1 MPSVPVYESVYT
13 MYRCIPCIGVY
24 PANLAYYLAYRTVSV
39 SCACMLLLVSAM
51 LDACV
56 APCVCVCVYSTKC
69 VESAVGT
76 GFCGAFLACLTAA
89 GQPQASRRCL
99 TAAGQPQAS
108 RTSLLTLFSRSTEI
122 PGPSLLTLFAR
133 STEIPV
139 KAGASQLGK
148 KHPARLLGRHTLG
161 KLGWRPSER
170 TDAGV
175 PELGRSI

>member
-1 MPSVPVYESVYT
+1 MFDCRRP
-13 MYRCIPCIGVY
+13 
-24 PANLAYYLAYRTVSV
+24 
-39 SCACMLLLVSAM
+39 
-51 LDACV
+51 
-56 APCVCVCVYSTKC
+56 
-69 VESAVGT
+69 
-76 GFCGAFLACLTAA
+76 AA
-89 GQPQASRRCL
+89 GQPQASL
-99 TAAGQPQAS
+99 
-108 RTSLLTLFSRSTEI
+108 TSLLT
-122 PGPSLLTLFAR
+122 LLTLFAR

>member
-1 MPSVPVYESVYT
+1 M
-13 MYRCIPCIGVY
+13 
-24 PANLAYYLAYRTVSV
+24 
-39 SCACMLLLVSAM
+39 
-51 LDACV
+51 
-56 APCVCVCVYSTKC
+56 CVYAAAKR

-89 GQPQASRRCL
+89 GQPQASRTSLL
-99 TAAGQPQAS
+99 T
-108 RTSLLTLFSRSTEI
+108 LLTLFSRSTEI

>member
-1 MPSVPVYESVYT
+1 MFDCRRP
-13 MYRCIPCIGVY
+13 
-24 PANLAYYLAYRTVSV
+24 
-39 SCACMLLLVSAM
+39 
-51 LDACV
+51 
-56 APCVCVCVYSTKC
+56 
-69 VESAVGT
+69 
-76 GFCGAFLACLTAA
+76 AA

-108 RTSLLTLFSRSTEI
+108 RTSLLTLLTLFSRSTEI

>member
-1 MPSVPVYESVYT
+1 MFD
-13 MYRCIPCIGVY
+13 C
-24 PANLAYYLAYRTVSV
+24 
-39 SCACMLLLVSAM
+39 
-51 LDACV
+51 
-56 APCVCVCVYSTKC
+56 
-69 VESAVGT
+69 
-76 GFCGAFLACLTAA
+76 
-89 GQPQASRRCL
+89 RRP
-99 TAAGQPQAS
+99 AAGQPQAS
-108 RTSLLTLFSRSTEI
+108 RTSLLT
-122 PGPSLLTLFAR
+122 LLTLFAR